1 MLATRKPWG
10 LRSFAL
16 LGVLFLYAPIVVMV
30 LFSFN
35 DSEVSVWPIR
45 GLTLHW
51 WGDMVDSE
59 AVRSSFALSL
69 QVAAIATAIAG
80 VLGTMLAYAAH
91 RFGFPGKGLLQR
103 VVLMPLVVPGVV
115 TGIALLTIFT
125 QIDVQLSMV
134 TIVAAHATF
143 LVAVFFTTV
152 FARLQGLGIGIERAA
167 MDLGASEI
175 RAFFVA
181 VLPNLRTTLL
191 GAAVIAFTLSF
202 DEIAITFFVTGT
214 QNTVP
219 MLIYS
224 SLRTGLTPTINAL
237 ATASLLLSLVPIA
250 IGAILG
256 ARLTRRRQTS

>member
-1 MLATRKPWG
+1 MLAHRKPWG
-10 LRSFAL
+10 LRAFAL
-16 LGVLFLYAPIVVMV
+16 AGVVFLYAPIVVMA

-35 DSEVSVWPIR
+35 DSSVSVWPMK
-45 GLTLHW
+45 GLTTHW
-51 WGDMVDSE
+51 WGDMVSSD
-59 AVRSSFALSL
+59 AVHRAFALSL
-69 QVAAIATAIAG
+69 EVALIATAIAG
-80 VLGTMLAYAAH
+80 VLGTLLAYAAH
-91 RFGFPGKGLLQR
+91 RFSFPGKRLLQR

-125 QIDVQLSMV
+125 QIDVQLSML
-134 TIVAAHATF
+134 TIVLAHATF
-143 LVAVFFTTV
+143 LVAVFFTTA

-175 RAFFVA
+175 RAFFSA

-202 DEIAITFFVTGT
+202 DEIAITYFVTGT
-214 QNTVP
+214 QNTIP

-224 SLRTGLTPTINAL
+224 SLRTGLTPSINAL

-250 IGAILG
+250 IGAFVG
-256 ARLTRRRQTS
+256 ARLTRRRQLT